1 MEIVMNSANPASSP
15 VNVVESLRA
24 VGDDEV
30 GQDRH
35 QYLTFLIGRESYAIG
50 ILRIKE
56 IIEYAELTAVPMMPR
71 CVRGV
76 INLRGAVVPVLDLAS
91 RFGGSQA
98 VPTRRTCIVIVEI
111 QAQGEATQDVGVIVD
126 AVNEV
131 VEIPPGEIE
140 PPPSFGTRI
149 PENFIAGMGKLAG
162 KFVIVLDVDR
172 VLSTDDIVGLA
183 SVAPQALAA

>member
-1 MEIVMNSANPASSP
+1 MSTPKSPNAAVQMPASP
-15 VNVVESLRA
+15 LA
-24 VGDDEV
+24 DGDEAN
-30 GQDRH
+30 QDRH

-91 RFGGSQA
+91 RFGAAQA

-111 QAQGEATQDVGVIVD
+111 QAGGEATQDLGVIVD

-131 VEIPPGEIE
+131 VEIPATEIE

-149 PENFIAGMGKLAG
+149 PETFIEGMGKVAG
-162 KFVIVLDVDR
+162 KFVIVLNMDR
-172 VLSTDDIVGLA
+172 VLSADDIVGLA
-183 SVAPQALAA
+183 VSAPQPLAA

>member
-1 MEIVMNSANPASSP
+1 MSSTNPAVAAAPSSRGTAGAD
-15 VNVVESLRA
+15 L
-24 VGDDEV
+24 DDPH
-30 GQDRH
+30 QDRH
-35 QYLTFLIGRESYAIG
+35 QYLTFLIGKESYAIG

-91 RFGGSQA
+91 RFGGAAA

-111 QAQGEATQDVGVIVD
+111 QAGSDATQDLGVIVD

-131 VEIPPGEIE
+131 IEIPAAEIE
-140 PPPSFGTRI
+140 PAPSFGTRI
-149 PENFIAGMGKLAG
+149 PESFIEGMGKVGG
-162 KFVIVLDVDR
+162 KFVILLDVDR
-172 VLSTDDIVGLA
+172 VLSADDIVGLA
-183 SVAPQALAA
+183 TAAPEALAA